1 MSVFSNIFNYFKSDE
16 DEYYDDDERDTR
28 DTRDNREGHEA
39 RDDGR
44 RREIGRTIN
53 VNATAQLLVILEKPN
68 NFHDVK
74 SIADHLNAKKT
85 VVLNLESTS
94 PGDTTRILD
103 FLGGVAY
110 ANGGNIRAVANKTFI
125 ITPYNVDFKGDELVG
140 QLEESGLY
148 L

>member
-1 MSVFSNIFNYFKSDE
+1 MSVFANFFNYFKNDE
-16 DEYYDDDERDTR
+16 DDEYFDTEERETEHTPRPEDK
-28 DTRDNREGHEA
+28 
-39 RDDGR
+39 R
-44 RREIGRTIN
+44 RHEIGRTIN

-68 NFHDVK
+68 NFHDVR
-74 SIADHLNAKKT
+74 SIADHLNGKKT

>member
-1 MSVFSNIFNYFKSDE
+1 MSVFSNLFNYFKN
-16 DEYYDDDERDTR
+16 DDDEYFDSEDRDTDR
-28 DTRDNREGHEA
+28 DTGDNKRNH
-39 RDDGR
+39 D
-44 RREIGRTIN
+44 IGRTIN

-85 VVLNLESTS
+85 VVLNLEATS
-94 PGDTTRILD
+94 PSDTTRILD

-148 L
+148 I

>member
-1 MSVFSNIFNYFKSDE
+1 MSVFANFLNYFKNDE
-16 DEYYDDDERDTR
+16 EGYFDNEEREPD
-28 DTRDNREGHEA
+28 RETPV
-39 RDDGR
+39 GR
-44 RREIGRTIN
+44 RHEIGRTIN

-85 VVLNLESTS
+85 VVLNLEATTPS
-94 PGDTTRILD
+94 DTTRILD

-110 ANGGNIRAVANKTFI
+110 ANGGSIRAVANKTFI

-148 L
+148 I

>member
-1 MSVFSNIFNYFKSDE
+1 MSVFANFLNYFKNDE
-16 DEYYDDDERDTR
+16 DEYFENDEHETE
-28 DTRDNREGHEA
+28 REAPVDRH
-39 RDDGR
+39 RH
-44 RREIGRTIN
+44 EIGRTIN

-74 SIADHLNAKKT
+74 SIANHLNAKKT
-85 VVLNLESTS
+85 VVLNLEATTS
-94 PGDTTRILD
+94 GDTTRILD

-148 L
+148 I

>member
-1 MSVFSNIFNYFKSDE
+1 MSVFANFFNYFKNDE
-16 DEYYDDDERDTR
+16 DDEYFENDD
-28 DTRDNREGHEA
+28 REIDHA
-39 RDDGR
+39 PRPDDKR
-44 RREIGRTIN
+44 RHEIGRTIN

-68 NFHDVK
+68 NFHDVR

-85 VVLNLESTS
+85 VVLNLEATT

>member
-1 MSVFSNIFNYFKSDE
+1 MSVFANFLNYFKNDE
-16 DEYYDDDERDTR
+16 DEYFENDERETE
-28 DTRDNREGHEA
+28 REA
-39 RDDGR
+39 PVDR
-44 RREIGRTIN
+44 RRHEIGRTIN

-85 VVLNLESTS
+85 VVLNLEATS

-148 L
+148 I

>member
-1 MSVFSNIFNYFKSDE
+1 MSVFANFINYFKGD
-16 DEYYDDDERDTR
+16 DDDEIFDTEE
-28 DTRDNREGHEA
+28 REPDRPVNVKPDE
-39 RDDGR
+39 R
-44 RREIGRTIN
+44 RRHEIGRTIN

-68 NFHDVK
+68 NFHDVR

-85 VVLNLESTS
+85 VVLNLEATT

>member
-1 MSVFSNIFNYFKSDE
+1 P
-16 DEYYDDDERDTR
+16 DER
-28 DTRDNREGHEA
+28 
-39 RDDGR
+39 R
-44 RREIGRTIN
+44 RHEIGRTIN

-68 NFHDVK
+68 NFHDVR

-85 VVLNLESTS
+85 VVLNLEATT

-148 L
+148 LYPLNR

>member
-1 MSVFSNIFNYFKSDE
+1 MSVLANFFNYFKNE
-16 DEYYDDDERDTR
+16 EDDDYFETEERDNER
-28 DTRDNREGHEA
+28 QNSKPDEK
-39 RDDGR
+39 R
-44 RREIGRTIN
+44 RHEIGRTIN

-68 NFHDVK
+68 NFHDVR

>member
-1 MSVFSNIFNYFKSDE
+1 MSVFANLMNYFKN
-16 DEYYDDDERDTR
+16 DDDGYFDNDERET
-28 DTRDNREGHEA
+28 EHEVPV
-39 RDDGR
+39 DR
-44 RREIGRTIN
+44 RRHEIGRTIN

-85 VVLNLESTS
+85 VVLNLEATTPS
-94 PGDTTRILD
+94 DTTRILD

-110 ANGGNIRAVANKTFI
+110 ANGGSIRAVANKTFI

-148 L
+148 I

>member
-1 MSVFSNIFNYFKSDE
+1 MSVFANFLNYFKNDE
-16 DEYYDDDERDTR
+16 DEYFENDERDSE
-28 DTRDNREGHEA
+28 REAPVDRH
-39 RDDGR
+39 RH
-44 RREIGRTIN
+44 EIGRTIN

-85 VVLNLESTS
+85 VVLNLEATT

-110 ANGGNIRAVANKTFI
+110 ANGGNIRAVANTTII
-125 ITPYNVDFKGDELVG
+125 ITPYTVDFKGDELVG

-148 L
+148 I